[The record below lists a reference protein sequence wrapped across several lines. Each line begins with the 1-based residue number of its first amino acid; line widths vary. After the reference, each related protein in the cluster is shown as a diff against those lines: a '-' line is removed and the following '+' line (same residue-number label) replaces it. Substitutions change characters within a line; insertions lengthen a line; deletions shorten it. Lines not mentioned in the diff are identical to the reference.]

1 MRLIFTH
8 NNADFDAIASL
19 LALVKLDPTATPVL
33 PQRLHQ
39 NVRKFLTLYAGL
51 LPTLPAEDLTHDP
64 EYVYLVDTQKYHN
77 IPGLGATTP
86 VHIIDHHP
94 LKHKLPKHFT
104 FWGDTVGSTTT
115 LLVERIQQEDI
126 NLSILEATLLIMGIY
141 EDTGSLTYGG
151 TTPRDL
157 QAAAW
162 LLAQGA
168 KLDLLRDF
176 LTYPLEDKQWQV
188 YDQLRE
194 SPDIVEI
201 EGHSIIIGSAV
212 VPEQVSD
219 ISTIVHQLANLYDPH
234 ALFVLVQMATN
245 VQMVARSSVDQI
257 DVGVIARQFGGGGH
271 GRAAAALI
279 RNTHLEAV
287 QQRLH
292 DILAEV
298 VQPSVTVRDLMSA
311 GPIETI
317 TDTASVAEAHHLMT
331 ISGHEGYPVLRG
343 GRVVG
348 LLTRR
353 AVDRAMSH
361 QLRHLPVS
369 QIMETGSDI
378 YVSPTDSLE
387 TLRQKMMDTG
397 WGQMPVLNGGQQL
410 IGIVTRT
417 DLIRRWGQG
426 ADNYR
431 QQRLI
436 IQHLQHTLP
445 EGLWVLLKQ
454 IAQHAQAH
462 SLDLYLVGGIV
473 RDLLLGV
480 PNLDL
485 DLVVEGDAISLVRHL
500 QAKWGGDMRYHQ
512 QFGTAKWLLTADVAK
527 SLGVV
532 YSAEWPE
539 FIDFATARAEFYK
552 EPTVLPTVR
561 QSSIKQDLH
570 RRDFTINSMAIRLAP
585 EPMGALIDYYNGE
598 RDLDQKIIRVLHSL
612 SFVDDPTRMV
622 RAVRF
627 EQRLGFVIEPR
638 TESLMRD
645 ALPLLNRVTGDRIR
659 HELRLILYEL
669 NPLQTLRRLEALGIL
684 GELIPDIQIDTWFVG
699 AYRAFISAK
708 HHPPWQL
715 TPHFDSWQIGT
726 LALLTRQYTPPQI
739 EVLAKRLLLSRTQA
753 QILLAFHKAYPIFYT
768 WPAETPPSQIVDL
781 LEPMAEVGWLVLWAA
796 APTAHYRRLVVQF
809 VTEWRHIKPVHDGRQ
824 LQARGVAIGPMIGKL
839 LRDLR
844 RAWLD
849 NEITTP
855 EQEEIY
861 LNRLL
866 QNGFPNSRDL

>member
-1 MRLIFTH
+1 MRLIYTH
-8 NNADFDAIASL
+8 NNADFDAIASQ

-33 PQRLHQ
+33 PPRLHQ
-39 NVRKFLTLYAGL
+39 NVRRFLTLYAGL
-51 LPTLPAEDLTHDP
+51 LPALQHDDLTPVP

-77 IPGLGATTP
+77 IPGLGADTP

-126 NLSILEATLLIMGIY
+126 ALSMLEATLLLMGIY

-162 LLAQGA
+162 LLTQGA

-176 LTYPLEDKQWQV
+176 LTYPLEDDQWGV

-194 SPDIVEI
+194 SPDVLEI
-201 EGHSIIIGSAV
+201 EGHSIVISSAV
-212 VPEQVSD
+212 VPDQVSD
-219 ISTIVHQLANLYDPH
+219 VSTIAHQLANLYDPH
-234 ALFVLVQMATN
+234 ALFVLVQMADN
-245 VQMVARSSVDQI
+245 VQMVARSGVDQI
-257 DVGVIARQFGGGGH
+257 DVGAIARHFGGGGH

-279 RNTHLEAV
+279 RRTPIAEV
-287 QQRLH
+287 RQRLR
-292 DILAEV
+292 DLLPTII
-298 VQPSVTVRDLMSA
+298 QPNVTVRDLMSA
-311 GPIETI
+311 APIETI
-317 TDTASVAEAHHLMT
+317 ADTATAEEAHRLMT
-331 ISGHEGYPVLRG
+331 ISGHEGYPVLHG

-361 QLRHLPVS
+361 QLRHAPVS
-369 QIMETGSDI
+369 QIMEAGGNIHVT
-378 YVSPTDSLE
+378 PTDSLE

-417 DLIRRWGQG
+417 DLIRRWGSSTVVNIHQ
-426 ADNYR
+426 
-431 QQRLI
+431 
-436 IQHLQHTLP
+436 QHLIVQQLQQTLP
-445 EGLWVLLKQ
+445 EGLWTLLKT
-454 IAQHAQAH
+454 IAHHAQTNGI
-462 SLDLYLVGGIV
+462 DLYLVGGIV

-485 DLVVEGDAISLVRHL
+485 DLVVEGDAIGLVRYLH
-500 QAKWGGDMRYHQ
+500 ATWGGDMRFHQ
-512 QFGTAKWLLTADVAK
+512 QFGTAKWMLAPEVAER
-527 SLGVV
+527 LGVA
-532 YSAEWPE
+532 YSPSWPE

-585 EPMGALIDYYNGE
+585 EPMGTLIDYYNGE
-598 RDLDQKIIRVLHSL
+598 RDLNQKTIRVLHSL

-627 EQRLGFVIEPR
+627 EQRLDFTIDPR
-638 TESLMRD
+638 TENLMRE

-659 HELRLILYEL
+659 HELRLILYERD
-669 NPLQTLRRLEALGIL
+669 PLRALRRLENLGIL
-684 GELIPDIQIDTWFVG
+684 AEIVPDVQIDDWFVG

-708 HHPPWQL
+708 QQPPWPL
-715 TPHFDSWQIGT
+715 SENFDSWQIGT
-726 LALLTRQYTPPQI
+726 LALLTRRHTPEQI
-739 EVLAKRLLLSRTQA
+739 EALASRLLLSRA
-753 QILLAFHKAYPIFYT
+753 QVHVLLAFQKAIPLYT
-768 WPAETPPSQIVDL
+768 WPYTTPPSAVVNL
-781 LEPMAEVGWLVLWAA
+781 LEPMPEVCWLAIWAA
-796 APTAHYRRLVVQF
+796 APTAHTRQLVVQF
-809 VTEWRHIKPVHDGRQ
+809 VQAWRHIKPLHDGKQ
-824 LQARGVAIGPMIGKL
+824 LQSLGVEIGPVIGKI
-839 LRDLR
+839 LRELR

-849 NEITTP
+849 GEITTP
-855 EQEEIY
+855 EQEDVY

-866 QNGFPNSRDL
+866 HDGIRDFPNL